1 MESLVL
7 KFCEELAMEFVDAKV
22 KLKVF
27 SCLGCGETKVKEL
40 GYGEPK
46 SYIAWAVGNLRLILP
61 GPRGLRGN

>member
-7 KFCEELAMEFVDAKV
+7 KFCEELSMEFVNVEVTYLPGAKV
-22 KLKVF
+22 KLR
-27 SCLGCGETKVKEL
+27 SYL

-61 GPRGLRGN
+61 ARGLRGI